1 MKFRMERINLE
12 IKNDISK
19 IISNMNNSKLEGK
32 FITISEVKTSPDLYY
47 SRVSISILGNENET
61 KEVVKILNQSKGYIK
76 KELAKLLK
84 IKRIPDLEFVVDFFE
99 QNAAKIDE
107 LFEKIKK

>member
-99 QNAAKIDE
+99 QNAAKIDK